1 MPTSTSTN
9 HASVHCLKAACLAAA
24 FAFGCS
30 ASTEKPALQAVL
42 SNGDARHET
51 FEATLRVLD
60 QHPEYVDELFQLARK
75 HPSALDRLLED
86 DAQALSD
93 DELATRTA
101 AHLAAHPEGLYR
113 TMLKT
118 LDAISDKQP
127 AMDAVAKALSERPQ
141 VAAMIM
147 SQRQEAIIL
156 TFTALVKEVE
166 KNGDARRAFLSG
178 MEQNSDALARLL
190 VANPR
195 VLGALVKAMASAGVN
210 KGKAELAA
218 LGKALDGS
226 D

>member
-1 MPTSTSTN
+1 MPTNPRSTLS
-9 HASVHCLKAACLAAA
+9 LKVACLAV

-42 SNGDARHET
+42 SNGDTRHET

-75 HPSALDRLLED
+75 HPSTLDRLLED

-93 DELATRTA
+93 DDLARRTA
-101 AHLAAHPEGLYR
+101 ADLAAHPEGLYR
-113 TMLKT
+113 VMLKT
-118 LDAISDKQP
+118 LDAVAGNQL
-127 AMDAVAKALSERPQ
+127 AMAAVAKALSERPQ
-141 VAAMIM
+141 VAAMVM

-166 KNGDARRAFLSG
+166 KNGEARRAFLSG
-178 MEQNSDALARLL
+178 MEQNGDALARLL

-210 KGKAELAA
+210 NGKKELAA
-218 LGKALDGS
+218 FGKALGAPD
-226 D
+226 